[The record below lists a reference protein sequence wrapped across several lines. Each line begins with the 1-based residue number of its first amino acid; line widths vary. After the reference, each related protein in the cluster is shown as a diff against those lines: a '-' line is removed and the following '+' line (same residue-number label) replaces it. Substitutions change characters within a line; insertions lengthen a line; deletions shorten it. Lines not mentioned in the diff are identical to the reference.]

1 MAAKNKS
8 LQFNLFNNEIVN
20 TEKIPNKEALLYILD
35 LLIPI
40 GTVQAY
46 SGNSINSPHFMFC
59 DGAEISR
66 SKYSRLFNIIGTNYG
81 VGDGVNTFNLP
92 NLVGRFLEC
101 TDDINIVGKYKD
113 AGLPEIEGIIDNR
126 GSQYSDL
133 MDITTNSLSGAF
145 SGTMG
150 TNMYCSM
157 NGEPMVSVINSI
169 CFNASK
175 SNPIYGKSSTVQP
188 NSLTMNYIIRVI

>member
-1 MAAKNKS
+1 MSIKNKS

-59 DGAEISR
+59 DGREISR

-81 VGDGVNTFNLP
+81 VGDGVDTFNLP

-101 TDDINIVGKYKD
+101 TDDINVIGKYKE
-113 AGLPEIEGIIDNR
+113 AGLPNITGYAQID
-126 GSQYSDL
+126 GTDSSSYPV
-133 MDITTNSLSGAF
+133 SGALYNYGTF
-145 SGTMG
+145 SGAGQYHHSSQTVG
-150 TNMYCSM
+150 AI
-157 NGEPMVSVINSI
+157 G
-169 CFNASK
+169 FDASK
-175 SNPIYGKSSTVQP
+175 SNEIYGNSSTVQP
-188 NSLTMNYIIRVI
+188 ASLTLLPCIKY